1 MFARLNVCLVLIGIG
16 LFSLVACQPQ
26 EQIGIQA
33 EMNGIPYRVVSVQE
47 LQTML
52 EDKDFT
58 MINVHTPWEGDIPDT
73 DVRLAYDQIE
83 QNTDK
88 LPADKDAKILVYCLT
103 SGMAKKSGCYTI
115 SPGIH
120 KCLDAGGRH
129 NRLARGWSHVGEPAI
144 GIKEHKIKTGEFCS
158 PVFVELSDIS
168 I

>member
-1 MFARLNVCLVLIGIG
+1 MFAKLNVCLMLIGIG
-16 LFSLVACQPQ
+16 LFSLIACQPQ

-103 SGMAKKSGCYTI
+103 SGMAKKAVATLLVQGYTNVWMLE
-115 SPGIH
+115 GGTTAWQE
-120 KCLDAGGRH
+120 AG
-129 NRLARGWSHVGEPAI
+129 LMLESQP
-144 GIKEHKIKTGEFCS
+144 
-158 PVFVELSDIS
+158 
-168 I
+168 